1 MGQRVY
7 VQVLLPLK
15 LEWTPWY
22 CTEEAVRV
30 GQRVEVIF
38 ARKARTGVIVRIS
51 GQPDIDPSK
60 VERLQNTDTGLPD
73 ITPNELRL
81 WDFISNYYLCTP
93 GEVFKAAYPAS
104 KLRSECIGVQI
115 DRRAVQ
121 SRERMEA
128 ALQRKVDTLAQ
139 RLLAKEEQL
148 RSRAESGRKVKP
160 ELTERL
166 KAERNALASQLEKA
180 KDSLGLFR
188 AGNAPASPANAPA
201 IQETAPA
208 TPANDAAIQETAPT
222 TPANAP
228 ATPSASPAPPAPAPG
243 GKPLLL
249 RGPHRLAE
257 YFRRCKEC
265 LAAGR
270 DVLVLEPESELGL
283 NIEEEF
289 ARHFSPSGTPAG
301 TRQFHAEASTSGTP
315 AGTILRIYNAS
326 TTPAEKRRIA
336 SELRGPHEPILLIGQ
351 RSALFL
357 PYSSLGLIIVDEEQD
372 ASYKQAEPAPRYNGR
387 DLAAVLASISGAG
400 LILGSSCPSLETL
413 LNVRSGK
420 YDLLD
425 LPDAAPAKVEII
437 DINQERRKNG
447 MVGDFSRKAIEAVR
461 RKASDALITIVRC
474 FRSEEQTAE
483 QVRELFP
490 ERDPQILTAYAARK
504 SPKISDLT
512 IVMQADALFDRD
524 DFRADEKALQLLTM
538 LKNRTRHLIV
548 QTGAGSHPVFAAL
561 AGSSSEDALLA
572 ERKQFA
578 LPPFTRIVD
587 IHDIRTGQLIDRCI
601 LPRDRNLAAAKAKLL
616 SHHPG
621 AWFDVDPL

>member
-188 AGNAPASPANAPA
+188 AGNAPAIQEAVQDALGSAPA
-201 IQETAPA
+201 SQS
-208 TPANDAAIQETAPT
+208 AAQASTSA

-228 ATPSASPAPPAPAPG
+228 ASQSAAPAPG

-257 YFRRCKEC
+257 YFCRCGQC

-301 TRQFHAEASTSGTP
+301 TRQLHAEASTSGTP
-315 AGTILRIYNAS
+315 AALRIYNTS
-326 TTPAEKRRIA
+326 TTPTEKRRIA
-336 SELRGPHEPILLIGQ
+336 SELRAPHEPILLIGQ

-561 AGSSSEDALLA
+561 AGSSPEDALLA

-578 LPPFTRIVD
+578 LPPFTRIID
-587 IHDIRTGQLIDRCI
+587 IHDIRTGQLIDRRI

>member
-188 AGNAPASPANAPA
+188 AGNAPAIQEAVQDALGSAPA
-201 IQETAPA
+201 SQS
-208 TPANDAAIQETAPT
+208 AAQASTSA

-228 ATPSASPAPPAPAPG
+228 ASQSAAPAPG

-249 RGPHRLAE
+249 RGPQRLAE
-257 YFRRCKEC
+257 YFRRCEEC

-289 ARHFSPSGTPAG
+289 ARHVSP
-301 TRQFHAEASTSGTP
+301 SGTP

-336 SELRGPHEPILLIGQ
+336 SELRAPHEPILLIGQ

-400 LILGSSCPSLETL
+400 LVLGSACPSLETL

-420 YDLLD
+420 YSILD
-425 LPDAAPAKVEII
+425 LPDANPAKVEII
-437 DINQERRKNG
+437 DIHAERRKNG
-447 MVGDFSRKAIEAVR
+447 MIDDFSRKAIEAVGR
-461 RKASDALITIVRC
+461 TAPDALVTIVRC

-483 QVRELFP
+483 QLRGLFP

-504 SPKISDLT
+504 SPQLSDLT
-512 IVMQADALFDRD
+512 IVMQADALFDRN

-587 IHDIRTGQLIDRCI
+587 IHDIRTSQLIDRCI

>member
-1 MGQRVY
+1 MIAGQSSPASVWRPHSSARWTHLSKDCFRKMSSCAP
-7 VQVLLPLK
+7 VQNPAGSLSPNLPNALK
-15 LEWTPWY
+15 QKGMRLPPSLKRPKIHWDSSAPAMRPPFRKLSRTPW
-22 CTEEAVRV
+22 EAPLPHS
-30 GQRVEVIF
+30 QRPRQV
-38 ARKARTGVIVRIS
+38 
-51 GQPDIDPSK
+51 PLP
-60 VERLQNTDTGLPD
+60 RLQ
-73 ITPNELRL
+73 
-81 WDFISNYYLCTP
+81 
-93 GEVFKAAYPAS
+93 
-104 KLRSECIGVQI
+104 
-115 DRRAVQ
+115 
-121 SRERMEA
+121 
-128 ALQRKVDTLAQ
+128 
-139 RLLAKEEQL
+139 
-148 RSRAESGRKVKP
+148 
-160 ELTERL
+160 
-166 KAERNALASQLEKA
+166 
-180 KDSLGLFR
+180 
-188 AGNAPASPANAPA
+188 NAPAS
-201 IQETAPA
+201 Q
-208 TPANDAAIQETAPT
+208 
-222 TPANAP
+222 
-228 ATPSASPAPPAPAPG
+228 SAAPAPG

-249 RGPHRLAE
+249 RGPQRLAE
-257 YFRRCKEC
+257 YFRRCEEC

-301 TRQFHAEASTSGTP
+301 T
-315 AGTILRIYNAS
+315 ILRIYNAS

-336 SELRGPHEPILLIGQ
+336 SELRAPHEPILLIGQ

-483 QVRELFP
+483 QLRGLFP

-504 SPKISDLT
+504 SPQLSDLT
-512 IVMQADALFDRD
+512 IVMQADALFDRN

-587 IHDIRTGQLIDRCI
+587 IHDIRTSQLIDRCI
-601 LPRDRNLAAAKAKLL
+601 LPRDRNLASAKAELR

>member
-104 KLRSECIGVQI
+104 KLRSECMGVQI

-139 RLLAKEEQL
+139 RLAAKDEQL
-148 RSRAESGRKVKP
+148 RSRAESGRKLKP

-166 KAERNALASQLEKA
+166 KAERDALASQLEKA
-180 KDSLGLFR
+180 KKSLEIFR
-188 AGNAPASPANAPA
+188 AGNAPSSPANAPA
-201 IQETAPA
+201 IQETAP
-208 TPANDAAIQETAPT
+208 T
-222 TPANAP
+222 TPANAS

-257 YFRRCKEC
+257 YFCRCGQC

-289 ARHFSPSGTPAG
+289 ARHFSP
-301 TRQFHAEASTSGTP
+301 SGTP

-561 AGSSSEDALLA
+561 AGSSPEDALLA

-578 LPPFTRIVD
+578 LPPFTRIID
-587 IHDIRTGQLIDRCI
+587 IHDIRSGQLIDRCI
-601 LPRDRNLAAAKAKLL
+601 LPRDRNLAAAKAELR

>member
-128 ALQRKVDTLAQ
+128 ALQRKVDTLEQ
-139 RLLAKEEQL
+139 RLLSKDEQL
-148 RSRAESGRKVKP
+148 RSRAESGRKLKP

-166 KAERNALASQLEKA
+166 KAERDALASQLEKA

-228 ATPSASPAPPAPAPG
+228 ASQSAAPAPG
-243 GKPLLL
+243 GKALLL
-249 RGPHRLAE
+249 RGPQRLAE
-257 YFRRCKEC
+257 YFRRCEEC

-301 TRQFHAEASTSGTP
+301 TRQLHAEASTSGS
-315 AGTILRIYNAS
+315 GGGGGLRIYNAS

-561 AGSSSEDALLA
+561 AGSSPEDALLA
-572 ERKQFA
+572 ERKQFG
-578 LPPFTRIVD
+578 LPPFTRIID
-587 IHDIRTGQLIDRCI
+587 IHDIRSGQLIDRCI
-601 LPRDRNLAAAKAKLL
+601 LPRDRNLAAAKAELR

>member
-22 CTEEAVRV
+22 STEEPVRV

-188 AGNAPASPANAPA
+188 AGNAPAIQEAVQDALGSAPA
-201 IQETAPA
+201 SQS
-208 TPANDAAIQETAPT
+208 AAQASTSA

-228 ATPSASPAPPAPAPG
+228 ASQSAAPAPG
-243 GKPLLL
+243 GKALLL
-249 RGPHRLAE
+249 RGPQRLAE
-257 YFRRCKEC
+257 YFRRCEEC

-301 TRQFHAEASTSGTP
+301 TRQLHAEASTSGT
-315 AGTILRIYNAS
+315 ILRIYNTS

-561 AGSSSEDALLA
+561 AGSSPEDALLA
-572 ERKQFA
+572 ERKQFG
-578 LPPFTRIVD
+578 LPPFTRIID

>member
-104 KLRSECIGVQI
+104 KLRSECMGVQI

-128 ALQRKVDTLAQ
+128 ALQRKVDTLEQ
-139 RLLAKEEQL
+139 RLLSKDEQL
-148 RSRAESGRKVKP
+148 RSRAESGRKLKP

-166 KAERNALASQLEKA
+166 KAERDALASQLEKA

-188 AGNAPASPANAPA
+188 AGNAPAIQEAVQDALGSAPA
-201 IQETAPA
+201 SQS
-208 TPANDAAIQETAPT
+208 AAQASTSA

-228 ATPSASPAPPAPAPG
+228 ASQSAAPAPG

-249 RGPHRLAE
+249 RGPQRLAE
-257 YFRRCKEC
+257 YFRRCEEC
-265 LAAGR
+265 LASGR

-301 TRQFHAEASTSGTP
+301 TRQLHAEASTSGT
-315 AGTILRIYNAS
+315 ILRIYNTS

-483 QVRELFP
+483 QLRGLFP

-504 SPKISDLT
+504 SPQLSDLT
-512 IVMQADALFDRD
+512 IVMQADALFDRN

-561 AGSSSEDALLA
+561 SGSSPEDALLA
-572 ERKQFA
+572 EGKQFG
-578 LPPFTRIVD
+578 LPPFTRIID
-587 IHDIRTGQLIDRCI
+587 IHDIRSGQLIDRCI
-601 LPRDRNLAAAKAKLL
+601 LPRDRNLASAKAELR

>member
-148 RSRAESGRKVKP
+148 RSRAESGRKLKP

-166 KAERNALASQLEKA
+166 KAERDALASQLEKA

-188 AGNAPASPANAPA
+188 AGNAPAIQEAVQDALGSAPA
-201 IQETAPA
+201 SQS
-208 TPANDAAIQETAPT
+208 AAQASTSA

-228 ATPSASPAPPAPAPG
+228 ASQSAAPAPG

-249 RGPHRLAE
+249 RGPQRLAE
-257 YFRRCKEC
+257 YFRRCEEC

-301 TRQFHAEASTSGTP
+301 TRQLHAEASTSGT
-315 AGTILRIYNAS
+315 IHRIYNTS

-447 MVGDFSRKAIEAVR
+447 MVGVFSRKAIEAVR

-561 AGSSSEDALLA
+561 AGSSPEDALLA
-572 ERKQFA
+572 ERKQFG
-578 LPPFTRIVD
+578 LPPFTRIID
-587 IHDIRTGQLIDRCI
+587 IHDIRSGQLIDRCI
-601 LPRDRNLAAAKAKLL
+601 LPRDRNLAAAKAELR

>member
-38 ARKARTGVIVRIS
+38 ARKARIGVIVRIS

-104 KLRSECIGVQI
+104 KLRSECMGVQI

-139 RLLAKEEQL
+139 RLAAKDEQL
-148 RSRAESGRKVKP
+148 RSRAESGRKLKP

-166 KAERNALASQLEKA
+166 KAERDALASQLEKA

-188 AGNAPASPANAPA
+188 AGNAPAMQEAVQDALGSAPA
-201 IQETAPA
+201 SQS
-208 TPANDAAIQETAPT
+208 AAQASTSA

-228 ATPSASPAPPAPAPG
+228 ASQSAAPAPA

-249 RGPHRLAE
+249 RGPQRLAE
-257 YFRRCKEC
+257 YFRRCEEC

-301 TRQFHAEASTSGTP
+301 TRQLHAEASTSGT
-315 AGTILRIYNAS
+315 ILRIYNTS

-400 LILGSSCPSLETL
+400 LVLGSACPSLETL

-420 YDLLD
+420 YSILD
-425 LPDAAPAKVEII
+425 LPDANPAKVEII
-437 DINQERRKNG
+437 DINAERRKNG
-447 MVGDFSRKAIEAVR
+447 MIDDFSRKAIEAVGR
-461 RKASDALITIVRC
+461 TAPDALVTIVRC

-483 QVRELFP
+483 QLRGLFP

-504 SPKISDLT
+504 SPQLSDLT
-512 IVMQADALFDRD
+512 IVMQADALFDRN

-587 IHDIRTGQLIDRCI
+587 IHDIRTSQLIDRCI

>member
-222 TPANAP
+222 TPANAS

-257 YFRRCKEC
+257 YFCRCGQC

-289 ARHFSPSGTPAG
+289 ARHFSP
-301 TRQFHAEASTSGTP
+301 SGTP

-561 AGSSSEDALLA
+561 AGSSPEDALLA
-572 ERKQFA
+572 ERKQFG
-578 LPPFTRIVD
+578 LPPFTRIID

>member
-128 ALQRKVDTLAQ
+128 ALQRKVDTLEQ
-139 RLLAKEEQL
+139 RLLSKDEQL
-148 RSRAESGRKVKP
+148 RSRAESGRKLKP

-166 KAERNALASQLEKA
+166 KAERDALASQLEKA
-180 KDSLGLFR
+180 KKSLEIFR
-188 AGNAPASPANAPA
+188 AGNAPSSPANAPA
-201 IQETAPA
+201 SQ
-208 TPANDAAIQETAPT
+208 
-222 TPANAP
+222 
-228 ATPSASPAPPAPAPG
+228 SAAPAPG

-249 RGPHRLAE
+249 RGPQRLAE
-257 YFRRCKEC
+257 YFRRCEEC

-301 TRQFHAEASTSGTP
+301 TRQLHAEASTSGTP
-315 AGTILRIYNAS
+315 AALRIYNTS

-561 AGSSSEDALLA
+561 AGSSPEDALLA
-572 ERKQFA
+572 ERKQFG
-578 LPPFTRIVD
+578 LPPFTRIID
-587 IHDIRTGQLIDRCI
+587 IHDIRSGQLIDRCI

>member
-22 CTEEAVRV
+22 STEEPVRV

-104 KLRSECIGVQI
+104 KLRSECMGVQI

-139 RLLAKEEQL
+139 RLAAKDEQL
-148 RSRAESGRKVKP
+148 RSRAESGRKRKP

-166 KAERNALASQLEKA
+166 KADRDTLASQLEKA
-180 KDSLGLFR
+180 KESLEIFR
-188 AGNAPASPANAPA
+188 AGTAPASSSASPS
-201 IQETAPA
+201 
-208 TPANDAAIQETAPT
+208 
-222 TPANAP
+222 

-257 YFRRCKEC
+257 YFCRCGQC

-301 TRQFHAEASTSGTP
+301 TRQLHAEASTSGTP
-315 AGTILRIYNAS
+315 AALRIYNTS

-561 AGSSSEDALLA
+561 AGSSPEDALLA

-578 LPPFTRIVD
+578 LPPFTRIID
-587 IHDIRTGQLIDRCI
+587 IHDIRTGQLIDRRI

>member
-1 MGQRVY
+1 
-7 VQVLLPLK
+7 
-15 LEWTPWY
+15 
-22 CTEEAVRV
+22 
-30 GQRVEVIF
+30 
-38 ARKARTGVIVRIS
+38 
-51 GQPDIDPSK
+51 
-60 VERLQNTDTGLPD
+60 
-73 ITPNELRL
+73 
-81 WDFISNYYLCTP
+81 
-93 GEVFKAAYPAS
+93 
-104 KLRSECIGVQI
+104 
-115 DRRAVQ
+115 
-121 SRERMEA
+121 MEA
-128 ALQRKVDTLAQ
+128 ALQRKVDTLEQ

-148 RSRAESGRKVKP
+148 RSRAESGRKLKP

-166 KAERNALASQLEKA
+166 KAERDALASQLKKA
-180 KDSLGLFR
+180 KESLEIFR
-188 AGNAPASPANAPA
+188 AGTAPASPANAPA

-228 ATPSASPAPPAPAPG
+228 ASQSAAPAPG
-243 GKPLLL
+243 GKALLL
-249 RGPHRLAE
+249 RGPQRLAE
-257 YFRRCKEC
+257 YFRRCEEC

-301 TRQFHAEASTSGTP
+301 TRQLHAEASTSGT
-315 AGTILRIYNAS
+315 ILRIYNTS

-548 QTGAGSHPVFAAL
+548 QTGAGSHPVFTAL
-561 AGSSSEDALLA
+561 AGSSPEDALLA
-572 ERKQFA
+572 ERKQFG
-578 LPPFTRIVD
+578 LPPFTRIID

-601 LPRDRNLAAAKAKLL
+601 LPRDRNLAAAKAELR

>member
-222 TPANAP
+222 TPANAS

-289 ARHFSPSGTPAG
+289 AGHFSPSP
-301 TRQFHAEASTSGTP
+301 SGTP

>member
-139 RLLAKEEQL
+139 RLAAKDEQL
-148 RSRAESGRKVKP
+148 RSRAESGRKLKP

-166 KAERNALASQLEKA
+166 KAERDALASQLEKA

-188 AGNAPASPANAPA
+188 AGNAPAIQEAVQDALGSAPA
-201 IQETAPA
+201 SQS
-208 TPANDAAIQETAPT
+208 AAQASTSA

-228 ATPSASPAPPAPAPG
+228 ASQSAAPAPG

-249 RGPHRLAE
+249 RGPQRLAE
-257 YFRRCKEC
+257 YFRRCEEC

-301 TRQFHAEASTSGTP
+301 TRQLHAEASTSGTP

-587 IHDIRTGQLIDRCI
+587 IHDIRTSQLIDRCI
-601 LPRDRNLAAAKAKLL
+601 LPRDRNLAAAKANLL

>member
-1 MGQRVY
+1 MKSY

-104 KLRSECIGVQI
+104 KLRSECMGVQI

-139 RLLAKEEQL
+139 KLAAKDEQL
-148 RSRAESGRKVKP
+148 RSRAESGRKLKP

-166 KAERNALASQLEKA
+166 KAERDALASQLEKA

-222 TPANAP
+222 TPANAS

-257 YFRRCKEC
+257 YFCRCGQC

-301 TRQFHAEASTSGTP
+301 TRQLHAEASTSGTP

-400 LILGSSCPSLETL
+400 LVLGSACPSLETL

-420 YDLLD
+420 YSILD
-425 LPDAAPAKVEII
+425 LPDANPAKVEII
-437 DINQERRKNG
+437 DINAERRKNG

-561 AGSSSEDALLA
+561 AGSSPEDALLA
-572 ERKQFA
+572 ERKQFG
-578 LPPFTRIVD
+578 LPPFTRIID

>member
-104 KLRSECIGVQI
+104 KQRSECIGVQI
-115 DRRAVQ
+115 ERRAAQ

-139 RLLAKEEQL
+139 RLAAKDEQL
-148 RSRAESGRKVKP
+148 RSRAESGRKLKP

-188 AGNAPASPANAPA
+188 AGNAPAIQEAVQDALGSAPA
-201 IQETAPA
+201 SQS
-208 TPANDAAIQETAPT
+208 AAQASTSA

-228 ATPSASPAPPAPAPG
+228 ASQSAAPAPG

-257 YFRRCKEC
+257 YFCRCGQC

-301 TRQFHAEASTSGTP
+301 TRQLHAEASTSGTP
-315 AGTILRIYNAS
+315 AALRIYNTS
-326 TTPAEKRRIA
+326 TTPTEKRRIA
-336 SELRGPHEPILLIGQ
+336 SELRAPHEPILLIGQ

-561 AGSSSEDALLA
+561 AGSSPEDALLA

-578 LPPFTRIVD
+578 LPPFTRIID
-587 IHDIRTGQLIDRCI
+587 IHDIRTGQLIDRRI

>member
-139 RLLAKEEQL
+139 RLAAKDEQL

-188 AGNAPASPANAPA
+188 AGNAPAIQEAVQDALGSAPA
-201 IQETAPA
+201 SQS
-208 TPANDAAIQETAPT
+208 AAQASTS
-222 TPANAP
+222 

-257 YFRRCKEC
+257 YFCRCGQC

-289 ARHFSPSGTPAG
+289 AKHFSPSGTPAG
-301 TRQFHAEASTSGTP
+301 TRQLHAEASTSGT
-315 AGTILRIYNAS
+315 ILRIYNTS

-561 AGSSSEDALLA
+561 SGSSSEDALLA
-572 ERKQFA
+572 ERKQFG
-578 LPPFTRIVD
+578 LPPFTRIID

-616 SHHPG
+616 SSYRG
-621 AWFDVDPL
+621 VWFDVDPL

>member
-1 MGQRVY
+1 MKSY
-7 VQVLLPLK
+7 IQVLLPLK

-22 CTEEAVRV
+22 STEAPVRV

-38 ARKARTGVIVRIS
+38 ARKARIGVIVRIS
-51 GQPDIDPSK
+51 RQPDIDPSK

-115 DRRAVQ
+115 ERRAAQ

-128 ALQRKVDTLAQ
+128 ALQHKVDTLAQ
-139 RLLAKEEQL
+139 RLAAKDEQL
-148 RSRAESGRKVKP
+148 RSRAESGKRTKP
-160 ELTERL
+160 EVTERL
-166 KAERNALASQLEKA
+166 QAERDELASQLEKA
-180 KDSLGLFR
+180 KESLEIFR
-188 AGNAPASPANAPA
+188 AGTAPASPSAAPSATPEAAPA
-201 IQETAPA
+201 SPY
-208 TPANDAAIQETAPT
+208 AA
-222 TPANAP
+222 
-228 ATPSASPAPPAPAPG
+228 PSAAPSATPAPG

-257 YFRRCKEC
+257 YFRRCEEC

-289 ARHFSPSGTPAG
+289 AGHFSPSPSGIPVG
-301 TRQFHAEASTSGTP
+301 TRQLHAEASPSGNP

-336 SELRGPHEPILLIGQ
+336 SELRAPHEPILLIGQ

-357 PYSSLGLIIVDEEQD
+357 PYSILGLIIVDEEQD

-400 LILGSSCPSLETL
+400 LVLGSACPSLETL

-420 YDLLD
+420 YSILD
-425 LPDAAPAKVEII
+425 LPDAHPAKVEII
-437 DINQERRKNG
+437 DINAERRKNG
-447 MVGDFSRKAIEAVR
+447 MVDDFSRKAIEAVGR
-461 RKASDALITIVRC
+461 TAPDALVTIVRC
-474 FRSEEQTAE
+474 FRSEEQTAA
-483 QVRELFP
+483 QLRTLFP

-504 SPKISDLT
+504 SPQHSDLT
-512 IVMQADALFDRD
+512 IVMQADALFDRN

-578 LPPFTRIVD
+578 LPPFTRIID
-587 IHDIRTGQLIDRCI
+587 IHDIRSGQLIDRCI
-601 LPRDRNLAAAKAKLL
+601 LPRDRNLASAKAELR

>member
-222 TPANAP
+222 TPANAS

-289 ARHFSPSGTPAG
+289 ARHFSP
-301 TRQFHAEASTSGTP
+301 SGTP

>member
-22 CTEEAVRV
+22 STEEPVRV

-38 ARKARTGVIVRIS
+38 ARKARIGVIVRIS
-51 GQPDIDPSK
+51 RQPDIDPSK

-128 ALQRKVDTLAQ
+128 ALQRKVDTLEQ
-139 RLLAKEEQL
+139 RLLSKDEQL
-148 RSRAESGRKVKP
+148 RSRAESGRKLKP

-166 KAERNALASQLEKA
+166 KAERDALASQLEKA

-188 AGNAPASPANAPA
+188 AGNAHALQSVVPASAPASPSASPSAPLSA
-201 IQETAPA
+201 APSDTSEAAPA
-208 TPANDAAIQETAPT
+208 TPAN
-222 TPANAP
+222 AP
-228 ATPSASPAPPAPAPG
+228 ASQSAAPAPG

-257 YFRRCKEC
+257 YFCRCGQC

-301 TRQFHAEASTSGTP
+301 TRQLHAEASTSGTP
-315 AGTILRIYNAS
+315 AALRIYNTS

-524 DFRADEKALQLLTM
+524 DYRADEKALQLLTM

-561 AGSSSEDALLA
+561 AGSSPEDALLA

-578 LPPFTRIVD
+578 LPPFTRIID

>member
-139 RLLAKEEQL
+139 RLAAKDEQL
-148 RSRAESGRKVKP
+148 RSRAESGRKLKP

-166 KAERNALASQLEKA
+166 KAERDALASQLEKA

-222 TPANAP
+222 TPANAS

-301 TRQFHAEASTSGTP
+301 TRQLHAEASTSGTP
-315 AGTILRIYNAS
+315 AGTILRIYNTS

-512 IVMQADALFDRD
+512 IVMQADALFDRN

-561 AGSSSEDALLA
+561 AGSSPEDALLA
-572 ERKQFA
+572 ERKQFG
-578 LPPFTRIVD
+578 LPPFTRIID

>member
-1 MGQRVY
+1 MKSY

-60 VERLQNTDTGLPD
+60 VERLQNNDTGLPD

-128 ALQRKVDTLAQ
+128 ALQRKVDTLEQ
-139 RLLAKEEQL
+139 RLLSKDEQL
-148 RSRAESGRKVKP
+148 RSRAESGRKLKP

-166 KAERNALASQLEKA
+166 KAERDALASQLEKA

-188 AGNAPASPANAPA
+188 AGNAPAIQEAVQDALGSAPA
-201 IQETAPA
+201 SQS
-208 TPANDAAIQETAPT
+208 AAQASTSA

-228 ATPSASPAPPAPAPG
+228 ASQSAAPAPG
-243 GKPLLL
+243 GKALLL

-257 YFRRCKEC
+257 YFRRCEEC

-301 TRQFHAEASTSGTP
+301 TRQLHAEASTSGTP
-315 AGTILRIYNAS
+315 AALRIYNTS

-504 SPKISDLT
+504 SPQLSDLT
-512 IVMQADALFDRD
+512 IVMQADALFDRN

-587 IHDIRTGQLIDRCI
+587 IHDIRTSQLIDRCI
-601 LPRDRNLAAAKAKLL
+601 LPRDRNLASAKAELR

>member
-188 AGNAPASPANAPA
+188 AGNAPAIQEAVQDALGSAPA
-201 IQETAPA
+201 SQS
-208 TPANDAAIQETAPT
+208 AAQASTSA

-228 ATPSASPAPPAPAPG
+228 ASQSAAPAPG

-249 RGPHRLAE
+249 RGPQRLAE
-257 YFRRCKEC
+257 YFRRCEEC

-301 TRQFHAEASTSGTP
+301 TRQLHAEASTSGT
-315 AGTILRIYNAS
+315 ILRIYNTS

-400 LILGSSCPSLETL
+400 LILGSSYPSLETL

-561 AGSSSEDALLA
+561 AGSSPEDALLA
-572 ERKQFA
+572 ERKQFG
-578 LPPFTRIVD
+578 LPPFTRIID
-587 IHDIRTGQLIDRCI
+587 IHDIRSGQLIDRCI

>member
-1 MGQRVY
+1 MGQIVY

-22 CTEEAVRV
+22 STEEELRV

-38 ARKARTGVIVRIS
+38 ARKSQIGVVVRICDH
-51 GQPDIDPSK
+51 PEIDPAK
-60 VERLQNTDTGLPD
+60 VERIQSADTGLPD
-73 ITPNELRL
+73 ISENELRL
-81 WDFISNYYLCTP
+81 WEFVSGYYLCTP
-93 GEVFKAAYPAS
+93 GEVLKAAYPNS
-104 KLRSECIGVQI
+104 KLRGEKIGVLI
-115 DRRAVQ
+115 DRKAALSRA
-121 SRERMEA
+121 RMEA
-128 ALQRKVDTLAQ
+128 ALQRKVDTLSQ

-148 RSRAESGRKVKP
+148 QSRKASGKRAKAEV
-160 ELTERL
+160 TERL
-166 KAERNALASQLEKA
+166 QSERDSLASQLDNA
-180 KDSLGLFR
+180 RAALASFLTDSDLQKGGGGG
-188 AGNAPASPANAPA
+188 AAQASPS
-201 IQETAPA
+201 
-208 TPANDAAIQETAPT
+208 AAVGGAAERSLRADPF
-222 TPANAP
+222 PGGAERY
-228 ATPSASPAPPAPAPG
+228 PAPG
-243 GKPLLL
+243 GKPLLI
-249 RGPHRLAE
+249 RGANRMQE
-257 YFRRCKEC
+257 YFRHCETC

-301 TRQFHAEASTSGTP
+301 TRQLHAEASTSGT
-315 AGTILRIYNAS
+315 ILRIYNTS

-400 LILGSSCPSLETL
+400 LVLGSACPSLETL

-420 YDLLD
+420 YSILD
-425 LPDAAPAKVEII
+425 LPDANPAKVEII
-437 DINQERRKNG
+437 DINAERRKNG
-447 MVGDFSRKAIEAVR
+447 MIDDFSRKAIEAVGR
-461 RKASDALITIVRC
+461 TAPDALVTIVRC

-483 QVRELFP
+483 QLRGLFP

-504 SPKISDLT
+504 SPQLSDLT
-512 IVMQADALFDRD
+512 IVMQADALFDRN

-587 IHDIRTGQLIDRCI
+587 IHDIRTSQLIDRCI
-601 LPRDRNLAAAKAKLL
+601 LPRDRNLASAKAELR

-621 AWFDVDPL
+621 AWFNVDPL

>member
-51 GQPDIDPSK
+51 RQPDIDPSK

-139 RLLAKEEQL
+139 RLAAKDEQL
-148 RSRAESGRKVKP
+148 RSRAESGRKLKP

-166 KAERNALASQLEKA
+166 KAERDALASQLEKA

-188 AGNAPASPANAPA
+188 AGNAPASPANALA

-208 TPANDAAIQETAPT
+208 TPANDAALQETAPT

-228 ATPSASPAPPAPAPG
+228 ASQSAAPAPG
-243 GKPLLL
+243 GKALLL
-249 RGPHRLAE
+249 RGPQRLAE
-257 YFRRCKEC
+257 YFRRCEEC

-301 TRQFHAEASTSGTP
+301 TRQLHAEASTSGT
-315 AGTILRIYNAS
+315 ILRIYNTS

-400 LILGSSCPSLETL
+400 LVLGSACPSLETL

-420 YDLLD
+420 YSILD
-425 LPDAAPAKVEII
+425 LPDANPAKVEII
-437 DINQERRKNG
+437 DINAERRKNG
-447 MVGDFSRKAIEAVR
+447 MIDDFSRKAIEAVGR
-461 RKASDALITIVRC
+461 TAPDALVTIVRC

-483 QVRELFP
+483 QLRGLFP

-504 SPKISDLT
+504 SPQLSDLT
-512 IVMQADALFDRD
+512 IVMQADALFDRN

-548 QTGAGSHPVFAAL
+548 QTGAGNHPVFAAL
-561 AGSSSEDALLA
+561 SGSSPEDALLA
-572 ERKQFA
+572 ERKQFG

-587 IHDIRTGQLIDRCI
+587 IHDIRTSQLIDRCI
-601 LPRDRNLAAAKAKLL
+601 LPRDRNLASAKAELR

>member
-139 RLLAKEEQL
+139 RLAAKDEQL
-148 RSRAESGRKVKP
+148 RSRAESGRKLKP

-188 AGNAPASPANAPA
+188 AGNAPAIQEAVQDALASAPA
-201 IQETAPA
+201 SQSAAQASTSA
-208 TPANDAAIQETAPT
+208 TPA
-222 TPANAP
+222 
-228 ATPSASPAPPAPAPG
+228 ASPAPPAPAPG

-249 RGPHRLAE
+249 RGPQRLAE
-257 YFRRCKEC
+257 YFRRCEEC

-301 TRQFHAEASTSGTP
+301 TRQLHAEASTSGTP

-336 SELRGPHEPILLIGQ
+336 SELRAPHEPILLIGQ

-357 PYSSLGLIIVDEEQD
+357 PYSSPGLIIVAEEQD
-372 ASYKQAEPAPRYNGR
+372 ASYTQAEPAPRYNGR

-400 LILGSSCPSLETL
+400 LVLGSACPSLETL

-420 YDLLD
+420 YSILD
-425 LPDAAPAKVEII
+425 LPDANPAKVEII
-437 DINQERRKNG
+437 DINAERRKNG
-447 MVGDFSRKAIEAVR
+447 MIDDFSRKAIEAVGR
-461 RKASDALITIVRC
+461 TAPDALVTIVRC

-483 QVRELFP
+483 QLRGLFP

-504 SPKISDLT
+504 SPQLSDLT
-512 IVMQADALFDRD
+512 IVMQADALFDRN

-578 LPPFTRIVD
+578 LPPFTRIID
-587 IHDIRTGQLIDRCI
+587 IHDIRTGQLIDRRI
-601 LPRDRNLAAAKAKLL
+601 LPRDRNLASAKAKLR

>member
-60 VERLQNTDTGLPD
+60 VERLQNTDNGLPD

-166 KAERNALASQLEKA
+166 KAERNALAFQLEKA

-188 AGNAPASPANAPA
+188 AGNAPAIQEAVQDALGSAPA
-201 IQETAPA
+201 SQSAAQASTSA
-208 TPANDAAIQETAPT
+208 TPANAS
-222 TPANAP
+222 
-228 ATPSASPAPPAPAPG
+228 ATPSASPAPPAPASG
-243 GKPLLL
+243 GKALLL
-249 RGPHRLAE
+249 RGPQRLAE
-257 YFRRCKEC
+257 YFRRCEEC

-301 TRQFHAEASTSGTP
+301 TRQLHAEASTSGTV
-315 AGTILRIYNAS
+315 LRIYNAS

-336 SELRGPHEPILLIGQ
+336 SELRGLHEPILLIGQ

-572 ERKQFA
+572 ERKQFG
-578 LPPFTRIVD
+578 LPPFTRIID

>member
-22 CTEEAVRV
+22 STEEPVRV

-38 ARKARTGVIVRIS
+38 ARKARIGVIVRIS
-51 GQPDIDPSK
+51 RQPDIDPSK

-148 RSRAESGRKVKP
+148 RSRAESGRKLKP

-166 KAERNALASQLEKA
+166 KAERDALASQLEKA

-222 TPANAP
+222 TPANAS

-257 YFRRCKEC
+257 YFCRCGQC

-301 TRQFHAEASTSGTP
+301 TRQLHAEASTSGTP
-315 AGTILRIYNAS
+315 AALRIYNTS
-326 TTPAEKRRIA
+326 TTPTEKRRIA
-336 SELRGPHEPILLIGQ
+336 SELRAPHEPILLIGQ

-512 IVMQADALFDRD
+512 IVMQADALFDRN

-561 AGSSSEDALLA
+561 AGSSPEDALLA
-572 ERKQFA
+572 ERKQFG
-578 LPPFTRIVD
+578 LPPFTRIID

>member
-139 RLLAKEEQL
+139 RLAAKDEQL
-148 RSRAESGRKVKP
+148 RSRAESGRKLKP

-188 AGNAPASPANAPA
+188 AGNAPAIQEAVQDALGSAPA
-201 IQETAPA
+201 SQS
-208 TPANDAAIQETAPT
+208 AAQASTSA

-228 ATPSASPAPPAPAPG
+228 ASQSAAPAPG
-243 GKPLLL
+243 GKALLL
-249 RGPHRLAE
+249 RGPQRLAE
-257 YFRRCKEC
+257 YFRRCGQC

-301 TRQFHAEASTSGTP
+301 TRQLHAEASTSGT
-315 AGTILRIYNAS
+315 ILRIYNTS

-336 SELRGPHEPILLIGQ
+336 SELRAPHEPILLIGQ

-548 QTGAGSHPVFAAL
+548 QTGAGNHPVFAAL
-561 AGSSSEDALLA
+561 AGSSPEDALLA
-572 ERKQFA
+572 ERKQFG
-578 LPPFTRIVD
+578 LPPFTRIID
-587 IHDIRTGQLIDRCI
+587 IHDIRTGQLIDRRI

>member
-148 RSRAESGRKVKP
+148 RSRAESGRKLKP

-166 KAERNALASQLEKA
+166 KAERDALASQLEKA

-222 TPANAP
+222 TPANAS

-257 YFRRCKEC
+257 YFCRCGQC

-289 ARHFSPSGTPAG
+289 ARHFSTSGTPAG
-301 TRQFHAEASTSGTP
+301 TRQLHAEASTSGT
-315 AGTILRIYNAS
+315 ILRIYNTS

-512 IVMQADALFDRD
+512 IVMQADALFDRN

-561 AGSSSEDALLA
+561 AGSSPEDALLA
-572 ERKQFA
+572 ERKQFG
-578 LPPFTRIVD
+578 LPPFTRIID

-601 LPRDRNLAAAKAKLL
+601 LPRDRNLASAKAELL

>member
-38 ARKARTGVIVRIS
+38 ARKARIGVIVRIS

-148 RSRAESGRKVKP
+148 RSRAESGRKLKP

-166 KAERNALASQLEKA
+166 KAERDALASQLEKA

-201 IQETAPA
+201 SQ
-208 TPANDAAIQETAPT
+208 
-222 TPANAP
+222 
-228 ATPSASPAPPAPAPG
+228 SAAPAPG

-249 RGPHRLAE
+249 RGPQRLAE
-257 YFRRCKEC
+257 YFRRCEEC

-301 TRQFHAEASTSGTP
+301 TRQLHAEASTSGT
-315 AGTILRIYNAS
+315 IHRIYNTS

-400 LILGSSCPSLETL
+400 LVLGSACPSLETL

-420 YDLLD
+420 YSILD
-425 LPDAAPAKVEII
+425 LPDANPAKVEII
-437 DINQERRKNG
+437 DINAERRKNG
-447 MVGDFSRKAIEAVR
+447 MIDDFSRKAIEAVGR
-461 RKASDALITIVRC
+461 TAPDALVTIVRC

-561 AGSSSEDALLA
+561 AGSSPEDALLA
-572 ERKQFA
+572 ERKQFG
-578 LPPFTRIVD
+578 LPPFTRIID
-587 IHDIRTGQLIDRCI
+587 IHDIRSGQLIDRCI
-601 LPRDRNLAAAKAKLL
+601 LPRDRNLAAAKAELP
-616 SHHPG
+616 SPHPR

>member
-148 RSRAESGRKVKP
+148 RSRAESGRKLKP

-166 KAERNALASQLEKA
+166 KAERDALASQLEKA

-188 AGNAPASPANAPA
+188 AGNAPAIQEAVQDALGSAPA
-201 IQETAPA
+201 SQSAAQASTSA
-208 TPANDAAIQETAPT
+208 TPA
-222 TPANAP
+222 
-228 ATPSASPAPPAPAPG
+228 ASPAPPAPAPG
-243 GKPLLL
+243 GKALLL
-249 RGPHRLAE
+249 RGPQRLAE
-257 YFRRCKEC
+257 YFRRCEEC

-301 TRQFHAEASTSGTP
+301 TRQLHAEASTSGTP
-315 AGTILRIYNAS
+315 AALRIYNTS

-504 SPKISDLT
+504 SPQLSDLT
-512 IVMQADALFDRD
+512 IVMQADALFDRN

-587 IHDIRTGQLIDRCI
+587 IHDIRTSQLIDRCI
-601 LPRDRNLAAAKAKLL
+601 LPRDRNLASAKAELR

>member
-139 RLLAKEEQL
+139 RLAAKDEQL
-148 RSRAESGRKVKP
+148 RSRAESGRKLKP

-166 KAERNALASQLEKA
+166 KAERDALASQLEKA

-222 TPANAP
+222 TPANAS

-257 YFRRCKEC
+257 YFCRCGQC

-301 TRQFHAEASTSGTP
+301 TRQLHAEASTSGT
-315 AGTILRIYNAS
+315 ILRIYNTS

-561 AGSSSEDALLA
+561 AGSSPEDALLA
-572 ERKQFA
+572 ERKQFG
-578 LPPFTRIVD
+578 LPPFTRIID

-601 LPRDRNLAAAKAKLL
+601 LPRDRNLAAAKAELL

>member
-1 MGQRVY
+1 MKSY

-22 CTEEAVRV
+22 STEEPVRV

-38 ARKARTGVIVRIS
+38 ARKARIGVIVHIS
-51 GQPDIDPSK
+51 RQPDIDPSK

-115 DRRAVQ
+115 ERRAAQ

-128 ALQRKVDTLAQ
+128 ALQHKVDTLAQ

-166 KAERNALASQLEKA
+166 KAERDALASQLEKA

-188 AGNAPASPANAPA
+188 AGNAPAIQEAVQDALGSAPA
-201 IQETAPA
+201 SQS
-208 TPANDAAIQETAPT
+208 AAQASTSA

-228 ATPSASPAPPAPAPG
+228 ASQSAAPAPG

-249 RGPHRLAE
+249 RGPQRLAE
-257 YFRRCKEC
+257 YFRRCEEC

-301 TRQFHAEASTSGTP
+301 TRQLHAEASTSGT
-315 AGTILRIYNAS
+315 ILRIYNTS

-400 LILGSSCPSLETL
+400 LVLGSSCPSLETL

-548 QTGAGSHPVFAAL
+548 QTGAGNHPVFAAL
-561 AGSSSEDALLA
+561 AGSSPEDALLA

-578 LPPFTRIVD
+578 LPPFTRIID
-587 IHDIRTGQLIDRCI
+587 IHDIRTGQLIDRRI
-601 LPRDRNLAAAKAKLL
+601 LPRDRNLAAAKAELL

>member
-148 RSRAESGRKVKP
+148 RSRAESGRKLKP

-166 KAERNALASQLEKA
+166 KAERDALASQLEKA

-208 TPANDAAIQETAPT
+208 TPAN
-222 TPANAP
+222 AP
-228 ATPSASPAPPAPAPG
+228 ASQSAAPAPG
-243 GKPLLL
+243 GKALLL
-249 RGPHRLAE
+249 RGPQRLAE
-257 YFRRCKEC
+257 YFRRCGQC

-301 TRQFHAEASTSGTP
+301 TRQLHAEASTSGTP
-315 AGTILRIYNAS
+315 AALRIYNTS

-561 AGSSSEDALLA
+561 AGSSPEDALLA
-572 ERKQFA
+572 ERKQFG
-578 LPPFTRIVD
+578 LPPFTRIID

>member
-104 KLRSECIGVQI
+104 KLRSECMGVQI

-148 RSRAESGRKVKP
+148 RSRAESGRKLKP

-166 KAERNALASQLEKA
+166 KAERDALASQLEKA

-188 AGNAPASPANAPA
+188 AGNAPAIQEAVQDALGSAPA
-201 IQETAPA
+201 SQSAAQASTSA
-208 TPANDAAIQETAPT
+208 TPANAS
-222 TPANAP
+222 

-243 GKPLLL
+243 GKALLL
-249 RGPHRLAE
+249 RGPQRLAE
-257 YFRRCKEC
+257 YFRRCEEC

-301 TRQFHAEASTSGTP
+301 TRQLHAESSTS
-315 AGTILRIYNAS
+315 GTILRIYNAS

-336 SELRGPHEPILLIGQ
+336 SELRGLHEPILLIGQ

-572 ERKQFA
+572 ERKQFG
-578 LPPFTRIVD
+578 LPPFTRIID